1 MRFVAAILAALL
13 PVSALAQD
21 SSFGCSNYEFGTS
34 LPVVEGAEGVFY
46 RTFADLRLQ
55 HAMNDRVVDQ
65 MGRLAA
71 ALKDQGTTLV
81 YVAIPPK
88 SLAMPDLLPARSTD
102 YGFDIAMGEAVYAD
116 ILNRLAL
123 QDIAAPDVMT
133 AMRAAPK
140 DGERPLFG
148 ADFHWSSVGARLTAE
163 AVGQVIKADPAYA
176 ELTPKTYVS
185 SETGLKSAFSSM
197 RLGLQAFCVDAL
209 PPVQTMTWETVET
222 AGEGVLDIGLGT
234 PAEGETVDIFGTAGG
249 AAGPDIVLVGTSFSD
264 SDENNFAGFLQE
276 KTGLEVVNYAITGGN
291 QFGAITSYMTSREF
305 QEARPTFLIWENP
318 VYNNLAAFGPAPMEE
333 LIAMALAGS
342 GCDAPLETTVSDMT
356 LSASFNRDLTP
367 TDMLSVDFGSD
378 GPRSAEIKLTTR
390 EGITR
395 SAKIDRGD
403 RLRATGRFEFWLE
416 PYWMP
421 GLARIDVT
429 FDRAPG
435 AGSALAV
442 CQTDKGDNL

>member
-1 MRFVAAILAALL
+1 MRCAALIVAALL
-13 PVSALAQD
+13 PMAAVAQD
-21 SSFGCSNYEFGTS
+21 SRFGCSNFEFGTS
-34 LPVVEGAEGVFY
+34 LPAIEGQDGVFY

-71 ALKDQGTTLV
+71 ALKEQGTTLV
-81 YVAIPPK
+81 YVTIPPK
-88 SLAMPDLLPARSTD
+88 SLAMPDLLPERAFS
-102 YGFDIAMGEAVYAD
+102 YGFDVATGEAVYND
-116 ILNRLAL
+116 ILDRLHA
-123 QDIAAPDVMT
+123 QGIIAPDVMT

-148 ADFHWSSVGARLTAE
+148 TDFHWSSVGARLTAE
-163 AVGQVIKADPAYA
+163 AVGAAIKADPSYA
-176 ELTPKTYVS
+176 EITPKTYVS
-185 SETGLKSAFSSM
+185 TETGLKAAFSSM
-197 RLGLQAFCVDAL
+197 RLGLQAYCIDAL
-209 PPVQTMTWETVET
+209 PAVQTMTWETVET
-222 AGEGVLDIGLGT
+222 AGEGVLDIGLSEPT
-234 PAEGETVDIFGTAGG
+234 EGETVDIFGTGG
-249 AAGPDIVLVGTSFSD
+249 AATPDIVLVGTSFSD

-276 KTGLEVVNYAITGGN
+276 YTGLEVVNYAITGGN

-305 QEARPTFLIWENP
+305 QEARPKFLIWENP

-333 LIAMALAGS
+333 LIAMAGPGCGTTLQTTLA
-342 GCDAPLETTVSDMT
+342 EKT
-356 LSASFNRDLTP
+356 LSATFPAAP
-367 TDMLSVDFGSD
+367 TKDDIVSVDFGSD
-378 GPRSAEIKLTTR
+378 GPRSATIELTTKD
-390 EGITR
+390 GITR
-395 SAKIDRGD
+395 SATIDRGD